1 MLLSTQQDRH
11 IYGASI
17 LISRHHDA
25 FLYHRCFSHLNKRFG
40 YIGAFCIQHGEG
52 RNKQIQ
58 AHGMCI
64 TQKQITVSGRRLFN
78 PTTIMTLMGGE
89 KAHQLAHIH
98 NEDETK
104 SSACSR
110 RNGFPRYPTSALNAS
125 WSTRGFISIKTMS
138 VSRACGS
145 LLATPAYDSSSSIS
159 YLLLKQGA
167 T

>member
-11 IYGASI
+11 IYGVST

-25 FLYHRCFSHLNKRFG
+25 FLYHRCFSHLNKRSG

-52 RNKQIQ
+52 KEQTNTSTWDVHHTKADHSIWKASIQ
-58 AHGMCI
+58 PDDHND
-64 TQKQITVSGRRLFN
+64 SN
-78 PTTIMTLMGGE
+78 GGE
-89 KAHQLAHIH
+89 RRRTSLRTTH

-110 RNGFPRYPTSALNAS
+110 RNGFLRYPTSALNAS

-145 LLATPAYDSSSSIS
+145 LLATPSYDS
-159 YLLLKQGA
+159 
-167 T
+167 